1 LQAKFFF
8 FFFFFFSLALV
19 SSFCRRLEEEGDG
32 FGKLKSLQGIIYTP
46 HSLTQLC
53 TLLFFFFFG
62 FSLGGGFLVSGRII
76 NKA

>member
-1 LQAKFFF
+1 LQAKK
-8 FFFFFFSLALV
+8 FFFFFSLALV
-19 SSFCRRLEEEGDG
+19 SSFCRRLEEGGDG

-46 HSLTQLC
+46 HSLTQLW